1 MINNYK
7 EDGGRGMEVKMLK
20 YPRGRRHLR
29 HFGSS
34 RRKRVWIYS
43 FTQVPVDIFELR
55 SLYSVVV
62 LVNGLVFTVVV
73 VAAAT
78 PWSVIL
84 TGIGLRV

>member
-29 HFGSS
+29 HTGPPEE
-34 RRKRVWIYS
+34 KEYEYTL

-73 VAAAT
+73 VAATT